1 MKNVKPN
8 TNLIAVFGSLRKGL
22 LYHDAILSNEEYI
35 GETTTDPIFTLFD
48 YGNFP
53 GLIHAGNTEVTI
65 EVYKVNN
72 NETWKNLDMLEGY
85 PSFYNRMIIET
96 VFGYVWIYYNS
107 AEQLAE
113 RTVIASGDWKD
124 YLNNKKQ
131 YD

>member
-1 MKNVKPN
+1 
-8 TNLIAVFGSLRKGL
+8 
-22 LYHDAILSNEEYI
+22 
-35 GETTTDPIFTLFD
+35 
-48 YGNFP
+48 
-53 GLIHAGNTEVTI
+53 
-65 EVYKVNN
+65 
-72 NETWKNLDMLEGY
+72 MLEGY

-113 RTVIASGDWKD
+113 RTVIVSGDWKD